1 MHPEVTAA
9 QALEGFTLLLT
20 FANGERRLFSVEPYL
35 DRGVFREL
43 RDPAYFRSVR
53 AMSGF
58 VVWPHEQDFSP
69 DTLYLRSV
77 PAAEPTRAG

>member
-1 MHPEVTAA
+1 MHPEVTTV

-35 DRGVFREL
+35 DRGVFKEL

-53 AMSGF
+53 AISGF
-58 VVWPHEQDFSP
+58 VAWPHEQDFSP
-69 DTLYLRSV
+69 DTLYLRSAPV
-77 PAAEPTRAG
+77 V

>member
-1 MHPEVTAA
+1 MHPEVTAV
-9 QALEGFTLLLT
+9 QALEGFSLLLT
-20 FANGERRLFSVEPYL
+20 FANGERRLFCVEPYL
-35 DRGVFREL
+35 DRGVFKEL

-58 VVWPHEQDFSP
+58 IAWPHEQDFSP

-77 PAAEPTRAG
+77 PVAESVRAG